1 MKAGVDMKTVGKI
14 VCVSLLLIITK
25 LMGRVGNTKVS
36 AAVGDSCVLSCP
48 NKSDV
53 FMVIWKINP
62 KTGGH
67 CTLGYRADLKQT
79 NNTNCTENMSWKW
92 RTDHDPTLHI
102 RPVGR
107 ASEGNYT
114 CEVVTEE
121 GNFHLTYHL
130 TVLVPPKLTVYC
142 DSRGNPVCKAVAGKP
157 AAQIRWAPES
167 YSSPEKEDH
176 GDGTVTVLSTFMGNG
191 TDVNSTTCLVSH
203 AAMNHNQTIACL
215 SNCAT
220 KANLLRLLLHIPYR
234 MTPWRWNLILLMC
247 RKKM

>member
-1 MKAGVDMKTVGKI
+1 MRLVGIPDILSEEWKQKTFRRMI
-14 VCVSLLLIITK
+14 AS
-25 LMGRVGNTKVS
+25 REYDPRNTKVS

-215 SNCAT
+215 SNYWSYC
-220 KANLLRLLLHIPYR
+220 KRELKFSLSMMMYCPF
-234 MTPWRWNLILLMC
+234 
-247 RKKM
+247 